1 MYSMMLLPTL
11 PRMVRVLNT
20 EYQTTTFFQKKGKK
34 KTHTL
39 RPNDWNIE
47 SDVPG
52 GRV

>member
-1 MYSMMLLPTL
+1 MMLLPAL

-20 EYQTTTFFQKKGKK
+20 DYQTTTFFQIGKE

-39 RPNDWNIE
+39 RPKDWNIE

-52 GRV
+52 GRA